1 MKINCHDDFAVRR
14 LNLRNDEYSGQN
26 ALFLGNSRKSWF
38 SWFSHLAVQRYKLFI
53 LGSFLIDRR
62 GWRWRGEHKWS
73 LNLCLTIQAE
83 SNQWNQELVML
94 EILTPNSEMR
104 DMASAAAANNATE
117 PLETIEWDLPVDGGE
132 MGYID
137 FSKLSMGTE
146 MRNKLWENDNQNIL
160 NSYNSSS
167 TTMSSSTS
175 PLLDQNSTDSTQ
187 SDSSS
192 YCSTNLKSPNGNSSV
207 SFNGGASGVNLN
219 KFSQQN
225 SSAIPAQPHN
235 DISSQPPSRVP
246 AHQPLLQSP
255 IPMPNISSER
265 KTPELLCGDESSAAM
280 FDNRRVS
287 WYILYLH
294 YP

>member
-1 MKINCHDDFAVRR
+1 
-14 LNLRNDEYSGQN
+14 
-26 ALFLGNSRKSWF
+26 
-38 SWFSHLAVQRYKLFI
+38 
-53 LGSFLIDRR
+53 
-62 GWRWRGEHKWS
+62 
-73 LNLCLTIQAE
+73 
-83 SNQWNQELVML
+83 
-94 EILTPNSEMR
+94 MR
-104 DMASAAAANNATE
+104 DMASAAANNATE

-207 SFNGGASGVNLN
+207 SFNGGGAAGVNLN
-219 KFSQQN
+219 KFSHQN
-225 SSAIPAQPHN
+225 SPAIPAQPHN
-235 DISSQPPSRVP
+235 DTAPQPSRVP

-280 FDNRRVS
+280 FDNRRLNESQTVKEELLEMKS
-287 WYILYLH
+287 ILTRLAAQTEDISGL
-294 YP
+294 PEPVQLAL